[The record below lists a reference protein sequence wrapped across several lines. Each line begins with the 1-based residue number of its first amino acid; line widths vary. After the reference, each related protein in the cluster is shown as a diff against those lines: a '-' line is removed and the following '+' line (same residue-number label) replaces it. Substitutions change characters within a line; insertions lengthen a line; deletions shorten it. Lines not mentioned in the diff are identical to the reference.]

1 MACVGV
7 LVEIAKSIELQ
18 RPKFTKSMRPHKPL
32 VGDCVHAKVAVADGA
47 TCFVTSANLTG
58 RAMDK
63 KIEAG
68 LLVLGGDTPRQLEDH
83 LRSLTDTKVV
93 SRV

>member
-1 MACVGV
+1 MAEA
-7 LVEIAKSIELQ
+7 EIRKINENPQ
-18 RPKFTKSMRPHKPL
+18 
-32 VGDCVHAKVAVADGA
+32 VADGA